1 MNDSSL
7 SNEKSFWE
15 IECPEIIG
23 ESDAIKSVEEKI
35 KKVADKNVTVLIR
48 GESGTGKELVARNI
62 HCKSQR
68 KEENFV
74 HVNCAALP
82 SELLESEL
90 FGYRKGAFTGAT
102 YNKLGRFEKA
112 NRGIFFLDEIGAL
125 SHSLQAK
132 ILQIL
137 EDKKMSRLGGIND
150 IPIDVRIIAATNS
163 NLEEKITKGDFRTDL
178 YYRLN
183 VISIE
188 VPPLRDRK
196 DDIPALT
203 NHFMDKFCDELGKKD
218 CIQIDDS
225 VKEHFQKYDW
235 PGNVRE
241 LENIIKGII
250 ALQKTDFVYAD
261 LKLGKPADKEEECLD
276 AKSRN
281 LFQIWDDRKIKE
293 MINDRRDINL
303 KTIRG
308 YYIADVERQAI
319 CKALEL
325 TQWNRKSAAQ
335 LLRVS
340 YKTLLNRIDEYNI
353 V

>member
-1 MNDSSL
+1 MNESL
-7 SNEKSFWE
+7 LSKEKSFWE
-15 IECPEIIG
+15 IDCPEIIG
-23 ESDAIKSVEEKI
+23 ESDAIKSVKEKI
-35 KKVADKNVTVLIR
+35 KKVSDKNVTVLIR

-62 HCKSQR
+62 HFKSKR

-82 SELLESEL
+82 NELLESEL

-112 NRGIFFLDEIGAL
+112 NRGTFFLDEIGAL
-125 SHSLQAK
+125 NHSLQAK

-137 EDKKMSRLGGIND
+137 EDKRMSRLGSVND

-163 NLEEKITKGDFRTDL
+163 NLEEKITKGAFRSDL

-188 VPPLRDRK
+188 VPLLRERRE
-196 DDIPALT
+196 DIVLLT
-203 NHFMDKFCDELGKKD
+203 DYFMDKSCNELGKD
-218 CIQIDDS
+218 RIHLDDS

-250 ALQKTDFVYAD
+250 ALQKTDIVYSD
-261 LKLGKPADKEEECLD
+261 LKLRKMIDKEEEGLGS
-276 AKSRN
+276 KSGN
-281 LFQIWDDRKIKE
+281 LCQIWDDRKIKDL
-293 MINDRRDINL
+293 INGRRDICL

-308 YYIADVERQAI
+308 QYIADVERRAI

-335 LLRVS
+335 LLQVS
-340 YKTLLNRIDEYNI
+340 YKTLLNRIEEYN
-353 V
+353 VV